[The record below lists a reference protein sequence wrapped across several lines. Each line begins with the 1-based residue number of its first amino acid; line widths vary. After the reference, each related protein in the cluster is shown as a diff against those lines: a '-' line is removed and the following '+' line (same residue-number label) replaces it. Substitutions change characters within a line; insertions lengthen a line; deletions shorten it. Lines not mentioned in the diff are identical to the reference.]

1 MQEPSWLLAGAWEY
15 SVAEHWLRD
24 AAADGSLRHRLLDE
38 LCMSFESLVREAV
51 SEGDIATSVI
61 AELLVTLRHCDQLDF
76 KTEVQCLAYVCWSD
90 GLCRNQRGLYYGM
103 KCPLPRL

>member
-1 MQEPSWLLAGAWEY
+1 MASRRRMGV

-51 SEGDIATSVI
+51 SEGDIARALVDDVLVAVETLARLGDLI
-61 AELLVTLRHCDQLDF
+61 ELEATVPHRTVNQTR
-76 KTEVQCLAYVCWSD
+76 EVVEIRSD
-90 GLCRNQRGLYYGM
+90 
-103 KCPLPRL
+103 